1 MYSTKKNNV
10 VSITKGDYSVIP
22 VELVISTY
30 PEHYSLNLEESDRV
44 YFGLMA
50 PNKSFDEAILKKEF
64 TLHDVTPD
72 GYINIKI
79 LPDDTL
85 NLEPGVY
92 YYSVKA
98 LYALGD
104 NDVRISTLVDKTK
117 FIIND

>member
-10 VSITKGDYSVIP
+10 VSITKGDYSIIP

-44 YFGLMA
+44 YFG
-50 PNKSFDEAILKKEF
+50 F

-117 FIIND
+117 LIIND

>member
-1 MYSTKKNNV
+1 MYSSKKNNV

-30 PEHYSLNLEESDRV
+30 PEYYTLKLEESDRV

-50 PNKSFDEAILKKEF
+50 PNKSFDEAIIKKEF
-64 TLHDVTPD
+64 TVADVTPD
-72 GYINIKI
+72 GYINVKI
-79 LPDDTL
+79 LPEDTL

-98 LYALGD
+98 LYKLGD

>member
-1 MYSTKKNNV
+1 MYSGKKNNV
-10 VSITKGDYSVIP
+10 VTITKGDYSIIP

-30 PEHYSLNLEESDRV
+30 PEYYALTLDEGDIV

-117 FIIND
+117 LIIND

>member
-30 PEHYSLNLEESDRV
+30 PEYYTLKLEENDRV
-44 YFGLMA
+44 YFGIMA

-98 LYALGD
+98 LYKLGD